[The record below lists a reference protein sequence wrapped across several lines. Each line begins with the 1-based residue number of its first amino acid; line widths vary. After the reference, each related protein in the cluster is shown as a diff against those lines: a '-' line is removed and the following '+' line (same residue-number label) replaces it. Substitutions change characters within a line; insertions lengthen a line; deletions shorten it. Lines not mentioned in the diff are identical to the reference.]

1 MNQQLQKNSLTRQE
15 VGGCALHS
23 LFVHPSMSTKAGAQ
37 QVLVCMHFL
46 YKQVPRFVEH
56 WCYVAADSP
65 DDGTESEV
73 MEKRMIAIIWSNRKR
88 RKAMTKDDGRESRWQ
103 VEVSERIS
111 VVAWVPAV
119 FANLK
124 LL

>member
-1 MNQQLQKNSLTRQE
+1 
-15 VGGCALHS
+15 
-23 LFVHPSMSTKAGAQ
+23 
-37 QVLVCMHFL
+37 MHFL

-56 WCYVAADSP
+56 WCYVAADSR

-88 RKAMTKDDGRESRWQ
+88 RKAMTKEDDRESRWQ

-111 VVAWVPAV
+111 IVAWVPAV
-119 FANLK
+119 FANPK